1 MNNEN
6 KEFFIKDIKTNI
18 SEEDIILAPPT
29 ELFEEAKNIEQ
40 NTKADEKFPFVL
52 QYDSN
57 EKEFLL
63 SILQTAGAIVEND
76 DEEGHIIATMMNM
89 TQLAF
94 IKRLDCV
101 ERVRTDEG
109 SNPFLDEEAENL
121 TPIQKHQESDEAFV
135 TQIAMAANDKD
146 EVGVENELV
155 KAVPMEA
162 TVANETEQD
171 EGVAVA
177 AVAAPRSSC
186 SSGCCPSNNSMQTA
200 KTISDES
207 YTSGYIC
214 CPGAEQWFKFTA
226 TRTGRYTILT
236 TGSLDTIGTLYDCCG
251 NKIVEVDDYAPCG
264 KINFRIIFTL
274 IAGTTYYVKVRIA
287 KNGTGTYT
295 LRVTERVF
303 PNYVTIN
310 KDTIT
315 LVKGVTYELPI
326 TPNYTYKGYNGA
338 QRIPGL
344 SVSINPSN
352 ANEQKIF
359 WNEELGDVLEC
370 SSDWDD
376 DGDLYFHVTATDFG
390 TAKLY
395 AEDWKQNGKR
405 DECTVNVKSTDPFDP
420 LNVEYVRIKKWR
432 SMKTTNGLTYTEC
445 DMSTS
450 VTKSY
455 IDDLTYFTVFFPD
468 EDQITTFEI
477 NYTLINQLNDIE
489 SQYQSQFFKQ
499 GRPLC
504 FHKSKEYADIFVS
517 EGKIEYASPE
527 YYGIWAYNGN
537 AVCEINDRLSFAYA
551 LASIAYSGFMYGFT
565 KIMSMQSMQMTS
577 GQTKTYTNSQYIDA
591 VESQKAIADIS
602 DDVAIQLGKTDISST
617 STVRRTW
624 RASEM
629 KVAEYYPTSSGYE
642 YNKSY
647 KIVGGKLTT
656 VPHGTAGSQRPDFYN
671 PSINHIV
678 EVKNYTI
685 TTSTGRNS
693 LANNIAMQYN
703 SRRTMFP
710 DANIEFIVDVSG
722 QSYTQSMLDD
732 IIDLVST
739 LTGED
744 IVRFIYD

>member
-1 MNNEN
+1 MMKNQ
-6 KEFFIKDIKTNI
+6 NI
-18 SEEDIILAPPT
+18 REEEIVLAPLT
-29 ELFEEAKNIEQ
+29 ELFNEAKAIAK
-40 NTKADEKFPFVL
+40 TTVDDEGFPFAL
-52 QYDSN
+52 QYDPNKKS
-57 EKEFLL
+57 FLL
-63 SILQTAGAIVEND
+63 SLMQSVGATLESD
-76 DEEGHIIATMMNM
+76 DEKHCTFFAKMNM
-89 TQLAF
+89 TQLSF
-94 IKRLDCV
+94 IKRNDCV
-101 ERVRTDEG
+101 TRIKTNEG
-109 SNPFLDEEAENL
+109 TNPFL
-121 TPIQKHQESDEAFV
+121 T
-135 TQIAMAANDKD
+135 
-146 EVGVENELV
+146 
-155 KAVPMEA
+155 VPA
-162 TVANETEQD
+162 LLNRTVASGSATARITNATPEAAGEGAEGIPCPTNTSMET
-171 EGVAVA
+171 AL
-177 AVAAPRSSC
+177 
-186 SSGCCPSNNSMQTA
+186 
-200 KTISDES
+200 TISDERH
-207 YTSGYIC
+207 TSGYIC
-214 CPGAEQWFKFTA
+214 CPGAEQWFKFVA
-226 TRTGRYTILT
+226 TRTGQYTICT
-236 TGSLDTIGTLYDCCG
+236 MGNLDTIGALYDNSG
-251 NKIVEVDDYAPCG
+251 NKIAEVDDYAPCG
-264 KINFRIIFTL
+264 KINFRMIQNLT
-274 IAGTTYYVKVRIA
+274 AGNTYYVKVGIS
-287 KNGTGTYT
+287 KGDVGSYM
-295 LRVTERVF
+295 LCITERVF
-303 PNYVTIN
+303 ANYVNIN
-310 KDTIT
+310 KSTIT
-315 LVKGVTYELPI
+315 LEKGVTYELPI

-352 ANEQKIF
+352 ANEQKI
-359 WNEELGDVLEC
+359 WWWEQYDSILEC
-370 SSDWDD
+370 SYGWDE
-376 DGDLYFHVTATDFG
+376 DGDRYIHVTATGIG

-395 AEDWKQNGKR
+395 AQDWNENGKR
-405 DECTVNVKSTDPFDP
+405 DECTISINSTDPFDP
-420 LNVEYVRIKKWR
+420 SNVEYVRIKKWR

-477 NYTLINQLNDIE
+477 NHTLISQLNDIE
-489 SQYQSQFFKQ
+489 SQYQSQFFKH

-504 FHKSKEYADIFVS
+504 FHNGKEYADIFVS
-517 EGKIEYASPE
+517 EAKIEYASPE

-537 AVCEINDRLSFAYA
+537 AVCEINDRLSLAYA
-551 LASIAYSGFMYGFT
+551 LASISYSGFRYGFT

-624 RASEM
+624 RASEL

-647 KIVGGKLTT
+647 KIVGGELTT
-656 VPHGTAGSQRPDFYN
+656 VPHGTTGSQRPDFYN
-671 PSINHIV
+671 PSTNHIV
-678 EVKNYTI
+678 EVKNYTV

-693 LANNIAMQYN
+693 LANNIAMQYDN
-703 SRRTMFP
+703 RRTMFP

>member
-6 KEFFIKDIKTNI
+6 KELLNNDVEINV
-18 SEEDIILAPPT
+18 SEEEIVLAPPV
-29 ELFEEAKNIEQ
+29 ELFDEAKEIAQ
-40 NTKADEKFPFVL
+40 STLSDEKFPFSL
-52 QYDSN
+52 QCDSN
-57 EKEFLL
+57 QKEFLL
-63 SILQTAGAIVEND
+63 SILETVGAIVED
-76 DEEGHIIATMMNM
+76 DDDDGHILATMMNM

-94 IKRLDCV
+94 IKRLNCI
-101 ERVRTDEG
+101 EG
-109 SNPFLDEEAENL
+109 VKHETLHNPFLFDNPNKPIAKPISISAQAKVIGETFEN
-121 TPIQKHQESDEAFV
+121 KNVSESNV
-135 TQIAMAANDKD
+135 AA
-146 EVGVENELV
+146 
-155 KAVPMEA
+155 A
-162 TVANETEQD
+162 TVTAS
-171 EGVAVA
+171 
-177 AVAAPRSSC
+177 PRSSC
-186 SSGCCPSNNSMQTA
+186 GSDSHCSSCSSCTCNKCMSDA
-200 KTISDES
+200 KEILDES
-207 YTSGYIC
+207 RTNGCIR
-214 CPGAEQWFKFTA
+214 CPETEQWFKFTA
-226 TRTGRYTILT
+226 TKSKEYTIMT
-236 TGSLDTIGTLYDCCG
+236 TGSADTVGILYDCCG
-251 NKIVEVDDYAPCG
+251 NEIARNDDNGFNGTFNFKIVHYL
-264 KINFRIIFTL
+264 T
-274 IAGTTYYVKVRIA
+274 AGCTYYVKVRLYGYA
-287 KNGTGTYT
+287 TGSYT
-295 LRVTERVF
+295 LFVT
-303 PNYVTIN
+303 PKIYANYVNIN
-310 KDTIT
+310 KSTIT
-315 LVKGVTYELPI
+315 LEKGVTYELPI

-344 SVSINPSN
+344 SVSISPSN
-352 ANEQKIF
+352 ANEQKI
-359 WNEELGDVLEC
+359 WWWEQYGSILEC
-370 SSDWDD
+370 SYGWDE
-376 DGDLYFHVTATDFG
+376 DGDRYIHVTATEIG

-395 AEDWKQNGKR
+395 AQDWNENGKS
-405 DECTVNVKSTDPFDP
+405 DECTISINSTDPFDP
-420 LNVEYVRIKKWR
+420 SNVEYVRIKKWR
-432 SMKTTNGLTYTEC
+432 SMKTTNGITYTEC

-477 NYTLINQLNDIE
+477 NHTLISQLNDIE

-504 FHKSKEYADIFVS
+504 FHKGKKYADIFVS
-517 EGKIEYASPE
+517 EEKIEYASPE

-537 AVCEINDRLSFAYA
+537 SVCEINDRLSFAYA
-551 LASIAYSGFMYGFT
+551 LASIAYSGFRYGFT

-671 PSINHIV
+671 PSTNHIV

-710 DANIEFIVDVSG
+710 DANIEFIVDVAG
-722 QSYTQSMLDD
+722 QSYTQSMLDE

-744 IVRFIYD
+744 IVRFIYN